1 MVQETAGLFS
11 EAIIAPPSDRR
22 LTNRILTVWAQT
34 ARGAFPNW
42 ADMRGVDL
50 GDDWNW
56 VFVVDLSKSVC
67 IPHFVYLG
75 SCLARLSSIHLQGDP
90 DFALSLLDKAASHI
104 DAAVAA
110 RSPQYRHDEL
120 CLLDG
125 RKVMFRSMT
134 APLADDGETI
144 THVLGCATGRF
155 AINKPSLRVIAGKRG
170 E

>member
-1 MVQETAGLFS
+1 MIQETAGLFT

-34 ARGAFPNW
+34 ARGAFPSW
-42 ADMRGVDL
+42 TDMRSVDL
-50 GDDWNW
+50 GEDWNW
-56 VFVVDLSKSVC
+56 VFVVDIEKSVC

-75 SCLARLSSIHLQGDP
+75 ARLAQLSAVHLQGDSG
-90 DFALSLLDKAASHI
+90 FALSLLDKAASHI

-110 RSPQYRHDEL
+110 RAPQYRHDEL

-125 RKVMFRSMT
+125 RKVLFRSMT

-144 THVLGCATGRF
+144 SHVLGCAAGRL
-155 AINKPSLRVIAGKRG
+155 AVEKPNLRVVGAEG
-170 E
+170 